1 MAGASGW
8 NLNLEPGLPSFL
20 RSRCRC
26 SWPFPFKTSAIPPP
40 KFKIRLECK
49 HAAALQGEIMIG
61 EPILVML
68 IEDNIDHAEL
78 VIRTMEEHRITNK
91 VRHFLDGQSALDYLF
106 RRAEYSE
113 SAESPRPHVI
123 LLDLR
128 LPRVDGIDVLRAIK
142 EDEGLKSIPVV
153 VLTTSEAEKD
163 VAKAY
168 YNHANS
174 YLVKPVG
181 FEEFKRLMDD
191 LGFYWLGWNT
201 NPDARE

>member
-1 MAGASGW
+1 M
-8 NLNLEPGLPSFL
+8 F
-20 RSRCRC
+20 
-26 SWPFPFKTSAIPPP
+26 
-40 KFKIRLECK
+40 
-49 HAAALQGEIMIG
+49 G

-78 VIRTMEEHRITNK
+78 VIRTLEEHRIGNR
-91 VRHFLDGQSALDYLF
+91 VHHFLDGQSALDYLYHRGEF
-106 RRAEYSE
+106 AEATE
-113 SAESPRPHVI
+113 TQLPHVI

-128 LPRVDGIDVLRAIK
+128 LPRVDGIDVLKTIK
-142 EDEGLKSIPVV
+142 TDPDLKSIPVV

-181 FEEFKRLMDD
+181 FEDFKKLMDD
-191 LGFYWLGWNT
+191 LGFYWLGWNV
-201 NPDARE
+201 NPNLKK

>member
-1 MAGASGW
+1 
-8 NLNLEPGLPSFL
+8 
-20 RSRCRC
+20 
-26 SWPFPFKTSAIPPP
+26 
-40 KFKIRLECK
+40 
-49 HAAALQGEIMIG
+49 MIG

-78 VIRTMEEHRITNK
+78 VIRTLEEHRIGNR
-91 VRHFLDGQSALDYLF
+91 VQHFLDGQTALDYLF
-106 RRAEYSE
+106 RHGKFAEQ
-113 SAESPRPHVI
+113 AETPRPHVI

-128 LPRVDGIDVLRAIK
+128 LPRVDGIDVLKTIK
-142 EDEGLKSIPVV
+142 AEDELKSIPVI

-181 FEEFKRLMDD
+181 FEDFKKLMDD
-191 LGFYWLGWNT
+191 LGFYWLGWNV
-201 NPDARE
+201 NPNLKK

>member
-1 MAGASGW
+1 
-8 NLNLEPGLPSFL
+8 
-20 RSRCRC
+20 
-26 SWPFPFKTSAIPPP
+26 
-40 KFKIRLECK
+40 
-49 HAAALQGEIMIG
+49 MIG

-78 VIRTMEEHRITNK
+78 VIRTMEEHRIGNR
-91 VRHFLDGQSALDYLF
+91 VQHFLDGQSALDYLF
-106 RRAEYSE
+106 RRGEY
-113 SAESPRPHVI
+113 AESTTTEQPHVI

-128 LPRVDGIDVLRAIK
+128 LPRVDGIDVLKTIK
-142 EDEGLKSIPVV
+142 ADADLKSIPVI

-181 FEEFKRLMDD
+181 FEDFKKLMDD
-191 LGFYWLGWNT
+191 LGFYWLGWNV
-201 NPDARE
+201 NPNLKK

>member
-1 MAGASGW
+1 
-8 NLNLEPGLPSFL
+8 
-20 RSRCRC
+20 
-26 SWPFPFKTSAIPPP
+26 
-40 KFKIRLECK
+40 
-49 HAAALQGEIMIG
+49 MIG

-68 IEDNIDHAEL
+68 VEDNADHAEL
-78 VIRTMEEHRITNK
+78 VIRTLEEHRIANK

-106 RRAEYSE
+106 HRGEFSNP
-113 SAESPRPHVI
+113 SANARPHVI

-128 LPRVDGIDVLRAIK
+128 LPRVDGIDVLKAIK
-142 EDEGLKSIPVV
+142 EDDHLKSIPVV

-191 LGFYWLGWNT
+191 LGFYWLSWNT
-201 NPDARE
+201 NPEIRD

>member
-1 MAGASGW
+1 
-8 NLNLEPGLPSFL
+8 
-20 RSRCRC
+20 
-26 SWPFPFKTSAIPPP
+26 
-40 KFKIRLECK
+40 
-49 HAAALQGEIMIG
+49 MIG

-68 IEDNIDHAEL
+68 VEDNVDHAEL

-106 RRAEYSE
+106 CRGEYSDPH
-113 SAESPRPHVI
+113 SNPRPHVI

-128 LPRVDGIDVLRAIK
+128 LPRVDGIDVLKAIK
-142 EDEGLKSIPVV
+142 EDENLKTIPVV

-163 VAKAY
+163 VARAY

-181 FEEFKRLMDD
+181 FEEFKKLMDD

-201 NPDARE
+201 NPEKRA

>member
-1 MAGASGW
+1 
-8 NLNLEPGLPSFL
+8 
-20 RSRCRC
+20 
-26 SWPFPFKTSAIPPP
+26 
-40 KFKIRLECK
+40 
-49 HAAALQGEIMIG
+49 MIG

-78 VIRTMEEHRITNK
+78 IVRTLEDHMISNK

-106 RRAEYSE
+106 RRGEFSGAIETQ
-113 SAESPRPHVI
+113 RPHLI

-128 LPRVDGIDVLRAIK
+128 LPRLDGIDVLRTIK
-142 EDEGLKSIPVV
+142 EDPELKRIPVV
-153 VLTTSEAEKD
+153 VLTTSETEKD

-181 FEEFKRLMDD
+181 FEDFRKLMED
-191 LGFYWLGWNT
+191 LGFYWLGWNV
-201 NPDARE
+201 NPDPRK

>member
-1 MAGASGW
+1 
-8 NLNLEPGLPSFL
+8 
-20 RSRCRC
+20 
-26 SWPFPFKTSAIPPP
+26 
-40 KFKIRLECK
+40 
-49 HAAALQGEIMIG
+49 MIG

-68 IEDNIDHAEL
+68 VEDNVDHAEL
-78 VIRTMEEHRITNK
+78 VIRTLEEHRIGNR

-106 RRAEYSE
+106 QRGDFQSGNDYV
-113 SAESPRPHVI
+113 RPHVI

-128 LPRVDGIDVLRAIK
+128 LPRVDGIDVLKTIK
-142 EDEGLKSIPVV
+142 EDDTLKTIPVV

-181 FEEFKRLMDD
+181 FDEFKRLMDD
-191 LGFYWLGWNT
+191 LGFYWLSWNT
-201 NPDARE
+201 NPEPRE

>member
-1 MAGASGW
+1 
-8 NLNLEPGLPSFL
+8 
-20 RSRCRC
+20 
-26 SWPFPFKTSAIPPP
+26 
-40 KFKIRLECK
+40 
-49 HAAALQGEIMIG
+49 MIG
-61 EPILVML
+61 EPVLVML
-68 IEDNIDHAEL
+68 VEDNADHAEL
-78 VIRTMEEHRITNK
+78 VIRTLEEHRIANR

-106 RRAEYSE
+106 QRGEYSDLA
-113 SAESPRPHVI
+113 SNIRPHVI

-142 EDEGLKSIPVV
+142 EDDHLKSIPVV

-181 FEEFKRLMDD
+181 FEEFKKLMDD
-191 LGFYWLGWNT
+191 LGFYWLSWNT
-201 NPDARE
+201 NPGSRD